1 MCIRDRFQTV
11 LFLALFA
18 ESFCQSR
25 RIVKLL
31 FFFQDCPCLHIDID
45 RRQSRHALVIQIKLL
60 IEHNTQMLAVHVR
73 DIAKALDV
81 TGIKARLFDVH
92 LTVIFI
98 KKRLLF
104 DDFLKLDGVVL
115 QEKLKEY
122 VGHTPIQVAA
132 GAILGILIA
141 FILDPMFI

>member
-1 MCIRDRFQTV
+1 
-11 LFLALFA
+11 
-18 ESFCQSR
+18 
-25 RIVKLL
+25 
-31 FFFQDCPCLHIDID
+31 
-45 RRQSRHALVIQIKLL
+45 
-60 IEHNTQMLAVHVR
+60 MLAVHVR

-81 TGIKARLFDVH
+81 AGIKARLFDVH
-92 LTVIFI
+92 LTIIFI